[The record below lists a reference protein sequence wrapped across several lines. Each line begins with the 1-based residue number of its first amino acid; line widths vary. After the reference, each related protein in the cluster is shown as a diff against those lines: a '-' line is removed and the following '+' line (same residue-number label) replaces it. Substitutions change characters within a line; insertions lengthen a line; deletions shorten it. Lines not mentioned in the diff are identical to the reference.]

1 MQSRW
6 TIMGLPLL
14 QESQN
19 SQSWYFPTN
28 SHASHTIQTTAQ
40 HNIWERTHMPTFRFA
55 RTSHRTSVLQI
66 AGRGDTTGT
75 RVGLLEKTKVALAIW
90 TGPITKTLRRII
102 LQGTDRIDWPERLR
116 HGGQL
121 SCIQCNLCSGHSRL
135 GSWRGWR
142 DQNYIKCTRQ
152 SITNCYSYTFHPKQ
166 RWFPICYLELPLA
179 EQTWTR
185 TWRERNC
192 EIQKKS

>member
-1 MQSRW
+1 MNDYGSSLTSR
-6 TIMGLPLL
+6 
-14 QESQN
+14 ESEFTELIFHNQLSCISHN
-19 SQSWYFPTN
+19 SNHSST
-28 SHASHTIQTTAQ
+28 Q
-40 HNIWERTHMPTFRFA
+40 HIRTYPRVSFRFL

-66 AGRGDTTGT
+66 AGRGETTGT
-75 RVGLLEKTKVALAIW
+75 RVGMLEKTKVALAIW